1 MSLIKIVILALIMI
15 LTTKIGIE
23 KASTYTVR
31 LEELNKF
38 KESLCFLKTKI
49 EFTYEPLN
57 EIFKEI
63 SSFVYENKENIYKE
77 LTSKAIDDGSDN
89 SLFLSWQNATKTIL
103 NSVKNED
110 LIIIRNFGKLLG
122 KTDKQGLIS
131 EIELTKTLIEK
142 QIKNAEEEKIKNEKL
157 YKSMGI
163 VTGLGICIILI

>member
-63 SSFVYENKENIYKE
+63 SSLVYENKENIYKE
-77 LTSKAIDDGSDN
+77 LTSKSIDDGSDN

-122 KTDKQGLIS
+122 KTDKQGQIS
-131 EIELTKTLIEK
+131 EIELTKSLIEK

>member
-63 SSFVYENKENIYKE
+63 SSLVYENKENIYKE

-89 SLFLSWQNATKTIL
+89 RLFLS
-103 NSVKNED
+103 
-110 LIIIRNFGKLLG
+110 
-122 KTDKQGLIS
+122 
-131 EIELTKTLIEK
+131 
-142 QIKNAEEEKIKNEKL
+142 
-157 YKSMGI
+157 
-163 VTGLGICIILI
+163 

>member
-63 SSFVYENKENIYKE
+63 SSLVYENKENIYKE
-77 LTSKAIDDGSDN
+77 LTSKSIDDGSDN

-122 KTDKQGLIS
+122 KTDKQGQIS

>member
-1 MSLIKIVILALIMI
+1 MSLIKIVILALIII

-63 SSFVYENKENIYKE
+63 SSLVYENKENIYKE
-77 LTSKAIDDGSDN
+77 LISKSIDDGSDN

-122 KTDKQGLIS
+122 KTDKQGQIS

>member
-63 SSFVYENKENIYKE
+63 SSLVYENKENIYKE
-77 LTSKAIDDGSDN
+77 LTSKSIDDGSDN

-122 KTDKQGLIS
+122 KTDKQGQIS
-131 EIELTKTLIEK
+131 EIELTK
-142 QIKNAEEEKIKNEKL
+142 
-157 YKSMGI
+157 
-163 VTGLGICIILI
+163 

>member
-63 SSFVYENKENIYKE
+63 SSLVYENKENIYKE
-77 LTSKAIDDGSDN
+77 LTSKSIYDESDN

-122 KTDKQGLIS
+122 KTDKQGQIS
-131 EIELTKTLIEK
+131 EIELTKSLIEK